1 MKSVSKATPRSGFEL
16 KKRRTKQS
24 GNTIRVKGAR
34 EHNLRDIDVEI
45 PRDAFVVITGVS
57 GSGKSTLA
65 FDILYAEGQRRF
77 LESMSAYARQFV
89 EQLPRPEVD
98 LVDGLPPSVSIE
110 QRNSRGGGKSTVET
124 VTEIHQFIRLL
135 YARLGTQFCPEC
147 RTPVEPVTRDQL
159 LDLIREKATR
169 SAELQILAPLV
180 RGRKGFHSGLA
191 DWARKNGYQQ
201 LRADGDI
208 YDLDQPFRLDRFK
221 EHDVE
226 VVVGGATA
234 GSSSDDVIEG
244 VIEAALKIGKGT
256 LYTLNDRGQLDVHS
270 TERMC
275 PQCQRSFERLDPK
288 DFSYNSSRGWCPT
301 CRGFGETFYVRENDR
316 TSEEEAFEESW
327 SRSQTG
333 ERETCSECSGGR
345 LKESARSVT
354 LVWEGGADRCGH
366 SIVDLAKLSVDGAA
380 GYFAALKL
388 SPREGEIARDI
399 LPEIRER
406 LKFLAEVGL
415 GYLQLGRD
423 VTTLSGGENQRI
435 RLAAQLG
442 STLSG
447 VLYVLDE
454 PTIGLHVRDNDLLLQ
469 TLQRLRD
476 RGNSLVVVEHDDDTI
491 RRADHVIDLGPGAGV
506 EGGRVVAAGTFRQ
519 LLAQKDSVTG
529 NCLAHAV
536 QFPLR
541 GSRRPVKSVR
551 DAGKTRSKRAQS
563 ECSWMVLSGANGN
576 NLKNLEVAFPL
587 NRLVVVSGVS
597 GSGKSTLM
605 RRCLL
610 PELEVLSQA
619 SDRLR
624 AESAGSSLKIDPNYR
639 LGKVLEIDQT
649 PIGRTPR
656 SIPATYVGVFDLIRK
671 LFAQLPEARMRGYG
685 PGRFSFNNKSG
696 RCPACEGAGVIKMEM
711 AFLPTAFVHCDT
723 CDGARY
729 SSATLEVRYRGKHI
743 GEVLDMS
750 IAEAYELFDSFTA
763 IRTALGAL
771 MDTGLGYLRLG
782 QSSPTLS
789 GGEAQR
795 LKLVTHLL
803 GGIKSD
809 GARVTAGTK
818 QHVFLLEE
826 PTIGLHMLDVRRLLA
841 VLQRLVDQGHS
852 VIVVEHNLDVIAEAD
867 WVVDLGP
874 EGGAAGGEIV
884 VEGTPEQVAKHR
896 KFHTGR
902 YLQRFLSAAK

>member
-34 EHNLRDIDVEI
+34 EHNLCDIDVEI

-169 SAELQILAPLV
+169 SKELQILAPLV

-201 LRADGDI
+201 LRADGDL

-226 VVVGGATA
+226 VVVGCATA

-256 LYTLNDRGQLDVHS
+256 LYALDDRGQLDVHS

-327 SRSQTG
+327 SRSQKG
-333 ERETCSECSGGR
+333 ERETCTECCGGR
-345 LKESARSVT
+345 LKESARNVT

-491 RRADHVIDLGPGAGV
+491 RRADYVIDLGPGAGV
-506 EGGRVVAAGTFRQ
+506 EGGRVVAAGTFRE

-529 NCLAHAV
+529 KCLAHAV

-896 KFHTGR
+896 KSHTGR